1 MFLFLLLFFYRIVRR
16 VLRVHRL
23 SVFSFDDDLHTG
35 GGFLQIADRVGGE
48 TFVYPEEIFAGD
60 RFVFASDKQDGF
72 FFAGFL
78 DTGGRRRCSAAGCRR
93 LSGSVRAVLA
103 VSKDLRCAEFPE
115 CTKLRSSAPGI
126 GRSLCSRCRRG
137 KLLCR
142 DAVPRQESLFFLPN
156 GSYWRR

>member
-1 MFLFLLLFFYRIVRR
+1 M
-16 VLRVHRL
+16 HRL

-78 DTGGRRRCSAAGCRR
+78 DTGADEGVV
-93 LSGSVRAVLA
+93 LRAVLA

-115 CTKLRSSAPGI
+115 CTKLRSFAPGI

>member
-1 MFLFLLLFFYRIVRR
+1 M
-16 VLRVHRL
+16 HRL

-78 DTGGRRRCSAAGCRR
+78 DTGADEG
-93 LSGSVRAVLA
+93 VVLA

>member
-1 MFLFLLLFFYRIVRR
+1 M
-16 VLRVHRL
+16 HRL

-78 DTGGRRRCSAAGCRR
+78 DTGADEAWYT
-93 LSGSVRAVLA
+93 
-103 VSKDLRCAEFPE
+103 PE
-115 CTKLRSSAPGI
+115 IPRSEGPWKLQGLPGLILKASDSRQHYTFVCTGI

>member
-1 MFLFLLLFFYRIVRR
+1 M
-16 VLRVHRL
+16 HRL

-78 DTGGRRRCSAAGCRR
+78 DTGADEGVVLPAVGGFQDQ
-93 LSGSVRAVLA
+93 SGSPC
-103 VSKDLRCAEFPE
+103 SFQGPSLR
-115 CTKLRSSAPGI
+115 GI
-126 GRSLCSRCRRG
+126 SGVYQAS
-137 KLLCR
+137 
-142 DAVPRQESLFFLPN
+142 
-156 GSYWRR
+156 